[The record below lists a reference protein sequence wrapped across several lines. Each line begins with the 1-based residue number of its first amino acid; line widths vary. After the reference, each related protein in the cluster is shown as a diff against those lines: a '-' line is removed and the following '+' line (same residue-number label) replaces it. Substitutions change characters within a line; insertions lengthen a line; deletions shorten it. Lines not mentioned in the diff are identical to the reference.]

1 MHVSLAAFGLY
12 FWLLLW
18 APVISADDQEPV
30 SGQDLARKF
39 VTARSLESAGI
50 NRTVEL
56 VRISSASLR
65 DNPGVHRYF
74 RQSTCG
80 RIACIL
86 HTSIP
91 VSSTSVF
98 LLMFGAHHKG

>member
-18 APVISADDQEPV
+18 TPVFSADNQEPV
-30 SGQDLARKF
+30 GGQELTRKF
-39 VTARSLESAGI
+39 ETARSLVSAGI
-50 NRTVEL
+50 NGIVEL
-56 VRISSASLR
+56 VRIQARLR
-65 DNPGVHRYF
+65 DNPGAHRYF

-98 LLMFGAHHKG
+98 LLMFGAHCKG